1 MHPIRRR
8 LTLFAAAFVFAA
20 GFAGTAVAGSCWD
33 CLQIYNDCMNEPGTT
48 QSRCAHRHNLC
59 AQPMNCPLMPESEI
73 E

>member
-1 MHPIRRR
+1 MSSIRRHIVM
-8 LTLFAAAFVFAA
+8 FAAAFAFVA

-33 CLQIYNDCMNEPGTT
+33 CMQIYDACMLEPGTT
-48 QSRCAHRHNLC
+48 QSRCAHRHNVC